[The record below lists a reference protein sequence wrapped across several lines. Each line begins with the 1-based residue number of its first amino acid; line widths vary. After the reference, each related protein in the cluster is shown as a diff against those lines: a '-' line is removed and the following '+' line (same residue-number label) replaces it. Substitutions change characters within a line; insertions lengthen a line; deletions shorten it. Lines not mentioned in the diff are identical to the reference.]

1 MRYLDRGPKLRICRI
16 SPISIRDM
24 VGEGPGRRKR
34 GSAEISKE
42 DDESKSPGHK
52 KKKSKNQR
60 TYHGPPAYLL
70 DAKRTD
76 PFADPR
82 NVIQDKDGTNRPINY
97 GGKSHPSTQKTSA
110 SCPSA
115 ETDPYIYGIPPTESR
130 SEREARQAA
139 SEVVTSAGQDQLL
152 SSPPSNFKTNHP
164 NNNLLPHPRHNTPST
179 KNSAKLGAIKL
190 GLKLDVKKTSIST
203 RRRTSSQAS
212 IPKDSNTPQQA
223 AQNSLETP
231 QQSHISQLPPSVDS
245 KHTASNF
252 SVSNQRC
259 LTNTPAVDSG
269 AYSPPTEKI
278 VPGADFLNDS
288 LAATDESELRSH
300 HIVPS
305 PPHHHNEKILLSPP
319 EPARD
324 NPNRQIG
331 ESPIQQVTTAEQAS
345 ESPSPTR
352 LSSSL
357 HQAFSRSDSNDNILN
372 NATEVEFDSI
382 ESLDTTPRKNSTPK
396 RGANRT
402 GFATRGDLKLSRN
415 PSQRSSNSLPDNDP
429 PQPKDTKPVQTDN
442 LRRASDNDII
452 TSDNDIVTS
461 ADDIISPQ
469 GENFLPSSKVNKT
482 TTKFAQQNKTGTPP
496 EADQTLHTKQDPEH
510 QGAENKQKAALSSLF
525 NNSLDR
531 GSSEPPETAS
541 PNRDWRYSFW
551 MKDNYPERG
560 MHDQEEALDQM
571 DVYESDKYYSNN
583 FMTDEEYALRLQAEE
598 YGQFFE
604 EPSVSAVP
612 TAARFS
618 NVRAE
623 SPSSAEALR
632 AIAGRE

>member
-1 MRYLDRGPKLRICRI
+1 
-16 SPISIRDM
+16 M

-34 GSAEISKE
+34 GSAEILKE

-259 LTNTPAVDSG
+259 LTNRPAVDSG

-278 VPGADFLNDS
+278 VPGADFLSGS
-288 LAATDESELRSH
+288 LAATDESELRSY

-331 ESPIQQVTTAEQAS
+331 KSPIQQVTTAEQAS

-372 NATEVEFDSI
+372 NATQVEFDSI
-382 ESLDTTPRKNSTPK
+382 ESLDTTPSKNSTPK

-452 TSDNDIVTS
+452 
-461 ADDIISPQ
+461 SPQ

-496 EADQTLHTKQDPEH
+496 KADQTLHTKQDPEH
-510 QGAENKQKAALSSLF
+510 QGAENKQKAALLSLF

-531 GSSEPPETAS
+531 GSIEPSETAS
-541 PNRDWRYSFW
+541 PNRDRTYSFW